1 MMAGNLLFR
10 PLIIL
15 NVEEK
20 FKKIIEFFDEDLD
33 LVREAFENGIKSF
46 EVSGLKGLPI
56 DTGFP
61 AVAGSLVWIYKLRQ
75 RVQRPF
81 NDLVYLDYP

>member
-1 MMAGNLLFR
+1 MSSLFAQSFDECGNVDQLIKLVMMAGNLLFR
-10 PLIIL
+10 PLIII

-46 EVSGLKGLPI
+46 EVSGLKVS
-56 DTGFP
+56 F
-61 AVAGSLVWIYKLRQ
+61 LVFKLEQ
-75 RVQRPF
+75 LK
-81 NDLVYLDYP
+81 NYIL

>member
-10 PLIIL
+10 PLIII

-33 LVREAFENGIKSF
+33 LVCEAFENGIKSF
-46 EVSGLKGLPI
+46 EVSGLKVS
-56 DTGFP
+56 F
-61 AVAGSLVWIYKLRQ
+61 LVFKLEQ
-75 RVQRPF
+75 LK
-81 NDLVYLDYP
+81 NYIL